1 MATNDS
7 KSYLIYLNIL
17 VGQCNTYQS
26 ILIII
31 LLTKNLLML
40 IILIWLKKF
49 RPILK
54 FKVNERVRISKYKNI
69 FSKGYIENWSRE
81 ISITDSVLKT
91 DTWKY
96 KIKGLNGENL
106 KKSFC
111 EKEALLSMS

>member
-1 MATNDS
+1 MTTNDS
-7 KSYLIYLNIL
+7 KSYLICLNIL

-40 IILIWLKKF
+40 IILIRLKKF

-81 ISITDSVLKT
+81 ISVTDSVLKT
-91 DTWKY
+91 DT
-96 KIKGLNGENL
+96 
-106 KKSFC
+106 
-111 EKEALLSMS
+111 